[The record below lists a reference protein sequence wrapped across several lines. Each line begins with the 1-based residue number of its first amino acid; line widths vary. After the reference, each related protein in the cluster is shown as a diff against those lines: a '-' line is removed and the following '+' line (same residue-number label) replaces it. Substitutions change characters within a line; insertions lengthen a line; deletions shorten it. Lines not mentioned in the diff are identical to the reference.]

1 MPRGRK
7 RHKTSALAYKL
18 KAPRCPEGTG
28 KRQGRYLAERKT
40 GASHRL
46 QAALAQCAGSGQVMR
61 EYARLGVLRPR
72 KLLFGAV
79 LA

>member
-18 KAPRCPEGTG
+18 KALRCPESAG
-28 KRQGRYLAERKT
+28 KRQGRNLAERKT
-40 GASHRL
+40 GASHGL
-46 QAALAQCAGSGQVMR
+46 QAALAQRAGCGQVMR